1 MKKYWLLCVVCS
13 VVLLTGT
20 TVMQSA
26 FAVENP
32 GTSSTSNL
40 SKPSIN
46 PTDYIRKLTE
56 TPRMKPPLKPPKKLD
71 VMQGVKPTINPTEY
85 ILKLTGVPGRNLTGK
100 PMPNLTGLAE
110 RKQHLTDLK
119 LKVCQEK
126 STIILK
132 RSTQLGEMVEN
143 MLKKFTSIVEGVQKY
158 YMEKGLTLTNYA
170 ELVAVIEIKKS
181 ALAPLVETAKAD
193 VSGFSCTGDNPA
205 EQLKK
210 YRTDMQAVITALH
223 DYRKAIRDLI
233 VAIKGPNI
241 LEPTTTTEPTVSPT
255 SSP

>member
-1 MKKYWLLCVVCS
+1 MKKYWLLYVVCS

-20 TVMQSA
+20 TVMQPA
-26 FAVENP
+26 LAVENP

-56 TPRMKPPLKPPKKLD
+56 TPRMKPPLKTPKKLD

-100 PMPNLTGLAE
+100 PMFNLTGVAE
-110 RKQHLTDLK
+110 RKQRLTDLK

-126 STIILK
+126 SAIILK
-132 RSTQLGEMVEN
+132 RSTQLGEMVAN
-143 MLKKFTSIVEGVQKY
+143 MEKKFTSIIDGVKGY
-158 YMEKGLTLTNYA
+158 YVKKKLTLTNYD
-170 ELVAVIEIKKS
+170 ELVAAIDTKKS
-181 ALAPLVETAKAD
+181 AISPLLEVAKAD
-193 VSGFSCTGDNPA
+193 VSSFSCSGENPA

-210 YRTDMQAVITALH
+210 YRTDMQAVIAGLQ
-223 DYRKAIRDLI
+223 DYRKAIKDLI
-233 VAIKGPNI
+233 VAIKGLTIP
-241 LEPTTTTEPTVSPT
+241 EVTVTGEPTVVPT